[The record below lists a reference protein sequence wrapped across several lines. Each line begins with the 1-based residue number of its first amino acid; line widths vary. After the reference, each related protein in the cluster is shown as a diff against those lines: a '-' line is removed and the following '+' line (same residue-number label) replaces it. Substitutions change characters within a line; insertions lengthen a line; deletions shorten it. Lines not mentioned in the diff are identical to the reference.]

1 MPAPTRRPAIIQTQG
16 LWRVYLR
23 GQEKVEAL
31 RGVNLEIQPGSF
43 SIIFGPSGG
52 GKSTLL
58 HLLGGMDQPTSGS
71 LTVNG
76 TQLHNAS
83 ESALTRFR
91 RESIGVVFQF
101 YNLLP
106 SINALENTA
115 LPLLARGMRRT
126 EALQRAGAE
135 LDSLGMRARALHR
148 PDQLSGGE
156 QQRVAIAR
164 AIVGRPAIVLA
175 DEPTG
180 DLDADTADE
189 ILHLMRGIN
198 QRMGITFVIATHNN
212 LFQPFADNLFELRS
226 GELKKIALT

>member
-16 LWRVYLR
+16 LWRIYLR

-58 HLLGGMDQPTSGS
+58 HLLGGMDQPTSGT

-76 TQLHNAS
+76 MALEKAS

-106 SINALENTA
+106 AINALENVA
-115 LPLLARGMRRT
+115 LPLLARGMERHL
-126 EALQRAGAE
+126 ALRLAHTE
-135 LDSLGMRARALHR
+135 LDGIGMHARALHR

-164 AIVGRPAIVLA
+164 AIVSRPAIVLA

-180 DLDADTADE
+180 DLDADTSID
-189 ILHLMRGIN
+189 ILDLMRDIN
-198 QRMGITFVIATHNN
+198 QQLGITFVIATHNN
-212 LFQPFADNLFELRS
+212 LFMDYADNLFELRS
-226 GELKKIALT
+226 GELKKINM